1 MKIPTSYNEI
11 SVEQYMKAYEIM
23 NDDFEDEI
31 DRTTSLVAY
40 FTGESFN
47 FAECM
52 NGNEYKAI
60 AEKLSFLKFDLPL
73 FPISEFVS
81 IGKQMFTSTK
91 SLTQMKV
98 NQMIDFQSI
107 YKANG
112 NNISK
117 CLDKLLPIVYVQ
129 KEYDPNKHEQ
139 NVELFKQVKV
149 SEVSGLV
156 FFYSDY
162 WLNVEKTIQIYIEK
176 QSKLIQERM
185 DWIVANPQYLHS

>member
-60 AEKLSFLKFDLPL
+60 AEK
-73 FPISEFVS
+73 
-81 IGKQMFTSTK
+81 FTSTK

-162 WLNVEKTIQIYIEK
+162 WLNVEKTIQIYTEK

-185 DWIVANPQYLHS
+185 DWIAANPQYLHS